1 MSSNLTASKLNDA
14 DCKKGQVTQQL
25 PIPYAMSKD
34 GLLLN
39 SARDTIKLKI
49 PKGEF
54 KQALLGDGVQGE
66 EYIKHLTFFSSSRE
80 EESGRGLRYKPLR
93 LH

>member
-54 KQALLGDGVQGE
+54 KQALLGDRVQGE
-66 EYIKHLTFFSSSRE
+66 EYIKHLTFFFHHLE
-80 EESGRGLRYKPLR
+80 KKGAEGD
-93 LH
+93 